1 MRNPILSKL
10 TKLSRLPSTS
20 MEVRLDS
27 TFDALPNIV
36 GTFMNSGSVPLTT
49 NVTETQYVF
58 AQFGMQAGSQINT
71 SRLYYEFTASLT
83 SNDKGRYAGYITIT
97 PNVPSAYQLSN
108 IPIDSQFANS
118 QIEPYVYGHDTGSNT
133 FPAFGVIDTAASP
146 TWPVTHLKLN
156 RIGTTFDY
164 SSSFMVKQGSTTS
177 LPEGVIQVIAYFAK
191 VQSDDIT
198 PIYPDQAGSVTFT
211 LKNITPGRNYGT
223 ICASC
228 TATVS
233 LQTA

>member
-27 TFDALPNIV
+27 TFDALPNIA
-36 GTFMNSGSVPLTT
+36 GTFLNSGSVPLTS
-49 NVTETQYVF
+49 NITETEYAF
-58 AQFGMQAGSQINT
+58 AQFSMQAGAQINT
-71 SRLYYEFTASLT
+71 SRVYYELTASLT
-83 SNDKGRYAGYITIT
+83 SNDKGRYTGYITIIPNT
-97 PNVPSAYQLSN
+97 PSSYQLSN
-108 IPIDSQFANS
+108 VPIDSQFANS
-118 QIEPYVYGHDTGSNT
+118 QVEPYVHGQVIGIDT
-133 FPAFGVIDTAASP
+133 FPVFGVVDTAASP

-164 SSSFMVKQGSTTS
+164 SSSFMVRQG
-177 LPEGVIQVIAYFAK
+177 GIIQVIAYFAK

-198 PIYPDQAGSVTFT
+198 PIYPSQTGSLTFT

-223 ICASC
+223 ICANC
-228 TATVS
+228 TATVA